1 MLPDYPSLKDRM
13 MKERVAAFE
22 REMNASMPIVSKFKK
37 IRFHE
42 GHAYSLER
50 TDGVIETQE
59 FLTIKE
65 PVVISAQLDFDQTVS
80 QVNQRMTSLAQ
91 DMATHMERVFASNFE
106 RVTAEVGNAINANG
120 APFTLELYLDALD
133 RIDVEFD
140 SFGFPIWPILSG
152 HPATLEALRR
162 EFERFRSSS
171 QLRDRAEA
179 IVRKKREEW
188 RVRESSRRLV
198 N

>member
-1 MLPDYPSLKDRM
+1 
-13 MKERVAAFE
+13 
-22 REMNASMPIVSKFKK
+22 
-37 IRFHE
+37 
-42 GHAYSLER
+42 
-50 TDGVIETQE
+50 
-59 FLTIKE
+59 
-65 PVVISAQLDFDQTVS
+65 
-80 QVNQRMTSLAQ
+80 
-91 DMATHMERVFASNFE
+91 MERVFSSNFE

-179 IVRKKREEW
+179 IVRKKREDW